1 MVKFFKSQYFEDKSV
16 SKYSVFLLSNRFL
29 KEFTKKVLIVKQLS
43 LLSIKMPSRAKNA
56 EIVFCLA
63 AVFSK
68 RSRRKGQ
75 GDT

>member
-43 LLSIKMPSRAKNA
+43 LLSIKMLVHPNLKTPKLR
-56 EIVFCLA
+56 VGL
-63 AVFSK
+63 V
-68 RSRRKGQ
+68 
-75 GDT
+75 